1 RDVYDP
7 HGNFVL
13 ADMLYH
19 YGPRG
24 VLLRQI
30 ELDEV
35 NVRREARSSCLT
47 TPSTSGGNTQPT
59 SC

>member
-1 RDVYDP
+1 
-7 HGNFVL
+7 
-13 ADMLYH
+13 MLYH

-35 NVRREARSSCLT
+35 NVRREAQKLLPDHAFYVGREYAAYKLLKDKYV
-47 TPSTSGGNTQPT
+47 QDRWKQ
-59 SC
+59 